1 MSKEKKEEIQIAQPP
16 NQDSPLY
23 KNRSQQSKDSPLPK
37 KQGTTIKPF
46 NSQTLKWTCNPI
58 SQGISSK
65 HSWLSS

>member
-46 NSQTLKWTCNPI
+46 NSQTLK
-58 SQGISSK
+58 
-65 HSWLSS
+65 